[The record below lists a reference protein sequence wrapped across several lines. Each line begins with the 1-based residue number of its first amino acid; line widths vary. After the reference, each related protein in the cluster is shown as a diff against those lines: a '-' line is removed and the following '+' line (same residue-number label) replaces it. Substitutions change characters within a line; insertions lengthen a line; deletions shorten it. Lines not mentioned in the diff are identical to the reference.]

1 MWLNQED
8 KRAIAIGSTIIIA
21 IILVMSI
28 MVIAVGSNLPKRLLG
43 YCYITENNYWLDMI
57 VVIDTKTDKRACYRK
72 FSGTKDYQLVT
83 CPTDEKPNDSIPL
96 PK

>member
-1 MWLNQED
+1 MWLSDED

-43 YCYITENNYWLDMI
+43 YCYITENNYLLDMV

-72 FSGTKDYQLVT
+72 FYGTKDYQLVT
-83 CPTDEKPNDSIPL
+83 CPTDEKPNESIPL

>member
-43 YCYITENNYWLDMI
+43 YCYIT
-57 VVIDTKTDKRACYRK
+57 
-72 FSGTKDYQLVT
+72 
-83 CPTDEKPNDSIPL
+83 
-96 PK
+96 

>member
-8 KRAIAIGSTIIIA
+8 KRAIAIGSTILFA